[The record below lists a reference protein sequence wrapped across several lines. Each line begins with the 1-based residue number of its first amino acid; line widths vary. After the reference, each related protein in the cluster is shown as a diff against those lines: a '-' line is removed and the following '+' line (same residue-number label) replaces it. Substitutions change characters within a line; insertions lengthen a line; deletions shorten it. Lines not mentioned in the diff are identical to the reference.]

1 MTTLQRQV
9 FRLAAAAR
17 LFVLV
22 VLLGSAVYA
31 QDSDALR
38 AVLVVGALWLVV
50 QLAELRPERTL
61 GVLSILE
68 PLAVG
73 VVCGVALQSTTS
85 AIGLLAVPAF
95 TGGLH
100 RGLRGMGVALSAQ
113 LTAIV
118 LIAYLAYDGI
128 TPDQSV
134 ATFTWT
140 VTGLGLGLVAC
151 FVRSALLRS
160 NDPLTP
166 YYYAQT
172 LIRQLIG
179 LSGDLSSGLDPSILG
194 GAIMARIDDEL
205 PTSVLALYVPREDE
219 LVPLVTKSLDE
230 QLGQLGQPGL
240 DDHLALAQSAWDGEE
255 TLVLDASG
263 RLALVLVT
271 DAGRVGVVAATPS
284 STGVEARDLQ
294 RRLSRALHPLA
305 VQLDTAL
312 LFARFRDTATAEE
325 RRRLSREM
333 HDGVAQD
340 IASLGYLVDI
350 LSCTPPGPK
359 QEEQIELLRS
369 RISAVVAEVRRTVIT
384 LRTSV
389 GSSESL
395 GTAIGSIAR
404 NLSQVSGMPIAV
416 TLDEQPSRLRPEVE
430 AELFRIAQEAMNNA
444 VKHSGCTQIQV
455 HCQVQ
460 PPAASITVS
469 DNGRG
474 MGVGRSDSFGLGIM
488 QERTHLI
495 GGILT
500 LSETPGGGLTVR
512 VVLGNHALG
521 TPAEEEQKAEL

>member
-9 FRLAAAAR
+9 FRLSAAAR
-17 LFVLV
+17 AFVLV

-31 QDSDALR
+31 RDDVALHT
-38 AVLVVGALWLVV
+38 VGAVGGLWLVV
-50 QLAELRPERTL
+50 QLAERWPERTVPVL
-61 GVLSILE
+61 GVLE

-73 VVCGVALQSTTS
+73 AACGLSLHQSTA
-85 AIGLLAVPAF
+85 AIGLMTVPAF

-100 RGLRGMGVALSAQ
+100 RGVRGMGVALSAQ
-113 LTAIV
+113 VSAIV
-118 LIAYLAYDGI
+118 ALAYLGYNGI
-128 TPDQSV
+128 TREQSV

-179 LSGDLSSGLDPSILG
+179 LSGDLSSGLDPTILG
-194 GAIMARIDDEL
+194 GAIMARVDDEL
-205 PTSVLALYVPREDE
+205 PTARLALYVPREDE
-219 LVPLVTKSLDE
+219 LVPLVTKSLD
-230 QLGQLGQPGL
+230 PGAAAGPADL
-240 DDHLALAQSAWDGEE
+240 SDHLTLAQSAWDGEE
-255 TLVLDASG
+255 TLVLDAEG

-271 DAGRVGVVAATPS
+271 DAGRVGVVAATP
-284 STGVEARDLQ
+284 TAGVDARDLQ
-294 RRLSRALHPLA
+294 RRLTRALHPLA

-350 LSCTPPGPK
+350 VAASPPGPK
-359 QEEQIELLRS
+359 QEAQLELLRE

-389 GSSESL
+389 GASETL
-395 GTAIGSIAR
+395 GTAITSIAR
-404 NLSQVSGMPIAV
+404 NLGQVSGIPIAV
-416 TLDEQPSRLRPEVE
+416 TLDEQPTRLRPEVE

-444 VKHSGCTQIQV
+444 VKHSGCTQIHV

-460 PPAASITVS
+460 PPSASITVS

-474 MGVGRSDSFGLGIM
+474 MGTGRSDSYGLGIM

-500 LSETPGGGLTVR
+500 LTDTPGGGLTVR
-512 VVLGNHALG
+512 VVLGDQIPDVPVG
-521 TPAEEEQKAEL
+521 EEQKAQL

>member
-31 QDSDALR
+31 QDRDALD
-38 AVLVVGALWLVV
+38 AVLVVGGIWLVV

-68 PLAVG
+68 PIAVG
-73 VVCGVALQSTTS
+73 VVCGVALHSTTS

-118 LIAYLAYDGI
+118 LLAYVVYDGI

-179 LSGDLSSGLDPSILG
+179 LSGDLSSGLDPAILG

-230 QLGQLGQPGL
+230 RAGMTAL

-263 RLALVLVT
+263 RVALVLVT

-284 STGVEARDLQ
+284 SSGVEARDLQ

-359 QEEQIELLRS
+359 QEEQIELLRQ

-416 TLDEQPSRLRPEVE
+416 TLDEQPTRLRPEVE

-500 LSETPGGGLTVR
+500 LSETPGGGLTAR